1 MRLVRDHY
9 IVKPLASNLVSIFPF
24 GGVAEGVSLSG
35 FRWNLNDETL
45 KPGSTRGLSNEI
57 LGNFGDISVRK
68 GLLLVIQSGL
78 Y

>member
-1 MRLVRDHY
+1 
-9 IVKPLASNLVSIFPF
+9 
-24 GGVAEGVSLSG
+24 
-35 FRWNLNDETL
+35 
-45 KPGSTRGLSNEI
+45 LSNEI